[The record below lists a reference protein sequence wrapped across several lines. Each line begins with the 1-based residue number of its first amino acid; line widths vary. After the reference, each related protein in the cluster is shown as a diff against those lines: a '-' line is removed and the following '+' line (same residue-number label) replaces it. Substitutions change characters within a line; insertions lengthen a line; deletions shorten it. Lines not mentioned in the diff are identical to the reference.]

1 MSFYVTKVVL
11 VKCEEI
17 GIVKMD
23 IMKKVKRIFEI
34 IN

>member
-1 MSFYVTKVVL
+1 MSYYVTKVVL

-23 IMKKVKRIFEI
+23 IMKEVKIIFEI
-34 IN
+34 IS